1 MKIFRLKMLK
11 YLSFILLFYTVSIQ
25 ATELKIMTTFL
36 PVYSWAANVAGDKA
50 QVECLLDGKSEPHE
64 FQLTPSDIRKLNKAD
79 VVFGIGLELESW
91 LEAIEENGVL
101 RKEVK
106 VINLGELL
114 DKKYLIKMVHD
125 DDVEEHESEEDHPHE
140 HSHHHH
146 GVYDPHIWLDPVL
159 AKECLSIIA
168 DQLSQLDTENAKIYK
183 SNAEKY
189 GVILEKLDKDLSSSL
204 EKVQLKP
211 FYVQHDAFAYFNR
224 RYHLNC
230 AGVLQDV
237 PDADISPRHLMKLM
251 KKIREDK
258 VVAIMVPSKAE
269 NRLVQRVAKDGNLK
283 IGHLET
289 LEVQDETGLDKNVY
303 ERMIRSNLKELIN
316 SLK

>member
-1 MKIFRLKMLK
+1 MFK
-11 YLSFILLFYTVSIQ
+11 YLSFILLFYAVSVQ
-25 ATELKIMTTFL
+25 AVELRIITTFL
-36 PVYSWAANVAGDKA
+36 PVYSWVANVAGDKA
-50 QVECLLDGKSEPHE
+50 QVQCLLDGKSEPHE

-79 VVFGIGLELESW
+79 VVFGIGLELETW
-91 LEAIEENGVL
+91 LEAIEKNGVL

-106 VINLGELL
+106 IVNLGELL

-125 DDVEEHESEEDHPHE
+125 DDEEEHTHE

-168 DQLSQLDTENAKIYK
+168 DQLSQLDTENAETYK

-189 GVILEKLDKDLSSSL
+189 AAVLEKLDKDLASSL
-204 EKVQLKP
+204 ETVQLKP
-211 FYVQHDAFAYFNR
+211 FYVQHDAFAYFNK

-230 AGVLQDV
+230 AGILQEV

-258 VVAIMVPSKAE
+258 VIAIMVPSKAE

-289 LEVQDETGLDKNVY
+289 LEIQDETGLDKDVY
-303 ERMIRSNLKELIN
+303 ERMLRSNLKELLN

>member
-1 MKIFRLKMLK
+1 MLK
-11 YLSFILLFYTVSIQ
+11 YLSFILLFYAVSVQ
-25 ATELKIMTTFL
+25 AVELRVITTFL
-36 PVYSWAANVAGDKA
+36 PVYSWVANVAGDKA
-50 QVECLLDGKSEPHE
+50 QVQCLLDGKSEPHE
-64 FQLTPSDIRKLNKAD
+64 FLLTPSDIRKLNKAD
-79 VVFGIGLELESW
+79 VVFGIGLELETW

-101 RKEVK
+101 GKEVK
-106 VINLGELL
+106 IVNLGELL
-114 DKKYLIKMVHD
+114 DKKCLIKMIHD
-125 DDVEEHESEEDHPHE
+125 EDEHE
-140 HSHHHH
+140 HSHHH

-168 DQLSQLDTENAKIYK
+168 DQLSQLDTENAETYK

-189 GVILEKLDKDLSSSL
+189 GAVLEKLDKDLSSSL

-211 FYVQHDAFAYFNR
+211 FYVQHDAFAYFNK

-230 AGVLQDV
+230 AGILQQV

-258 VVAIMVPSKAE
+258 VIAIMVPSKAE

-289 LEVQDETGLDKNVY
+289 LEIQDETGLDKDVY
-303 ERMIRSNLKELIN
+303 ERMIRSNLKELLN

>member
-1 MKIFRLKMLK
+1 MFK
-11 YLSFILLFYTVSIQ
+11 YLSFILLFYAVSVQ
-25 ATELKIMTTFL
+25 AVELRIITTFL
-36 PVYSWAANVAGDKA
+36 PVYSWVANVADDKA
-50 QVECLLDGKSEPHE
+50 QVQCLLDGKSEPHE

-79 VVFGIGLELESW
+79 VVFGIGLELETW
-91 LEAIEENGVL
+91 LEAIEKNGVL

-106 VINLGELL
+106 IVNLGELL

-125 DDVEEHESEEDHPHE
+125 DDEEEHTHE

-168 DQLSQLDTENAKIYK
+168 DQLSQLDTENAETYK

-189 GVILEKLDKDLSSSL
+189 VAVLEKLDKDLASSL
-204 EKVQLKP
+204 EAVQLKP
-211 FYVQHDAFAYFNR
+211 FYVQHDAFAYFNK

-230 AGVLQDV
+230 AGILQEV

-258 VVAIMVPSKAE
+258 VIAIMVPSKAE

-289 LEVQDETGLDKNVY
+289 LEIQDETGLDKDVY
-303 ERMIRSNLKELIN
+303 ERMLRSNLKELLN

>member
-1 MKIFRLKMLK
+1 MKMLK
-11 YLSFILLFYTVSIQ
+11 YISFILLFYVISVQ
-25 ATELKIMTTFL
+25 ASELRIITTFL
-36 PVYSWAANVAGDKA
+36 PVYSWVANVAGDKA
-50 QVECLLDGKSEPHE
+50 QVQCLLDGKSEPHE

-79 VVFGIGLELESW
+79 VVFGIGLELETW
-91 LEAIEENGVL
+91 LEAIEKNGVL

-106 VINLGELL
+106 IVNLGELL
-114 DKKYLIKMVHD
+114 DKKYLIKMIHD
-125 DDVEEHESEEDHPHE
+125 EDEHDGEEAHE
-140 HSHHHH
+140 HSHHH

-168 DQLSQLDTENAKIYK
+168 DRLSQLDTENGEAYR
-183 SNAEKY
+183 SNAETY
-189 GVILEKLDKDLSSSL
+189 GAVLEKLDKDLSSSL
-204 EKVQLKP
+204 EKVQLKS
-211 FYVQHDAFAYFNR
+211 FYVQHDAFSYFNK

-251 KKIREDK
+251 RKIREDK
-258 VVAIMVPSKAE
+258 VVAIMVSSKAE

-289 LEVQDETGLDKNVY
+289 LEIQDETGLDKDAY
-303 ERMIRSNLKELIN
+303 ERMIRSNLKELLN

>member
-1 MKIFRLKMLK
+1 MFK
-11 YLSFILLFYTVSIQ
+11 YLSFILLFYAVSVQ
-25 ATELKIMTTFL
+25 AVELRIITTFL
-36 PVYSWAANVAGDKA
+36 PVYSWVANVADDKA
-50 QVECLLDGKSEPHE
+50 QVQCLLDGKSEPHE

-79 VVFGIGLELESW
+79 VVFGIGLELETW
-91 LEAIEENGVL
+91 LDAIEKNGVL

-106 VINLGELL
+106 IVNLGELL

-125 DDVEEHESEEDHPHE
+125 DDEEEHTHE

-168 DQLSQLDTENAKIYK
+168 DQLSQLDTENAETYK

-189 GVILEKLDKDLSSSL
+189 VAVLEKLDKDLASSL
-204 EKVQLKP
+204 EAVQLKP
-211 FYVQHDAFAYFNR
+211 FYVQHDAFAYFNK

-230 AGVLQDV
+230 AGILQEV

-258 VVAIMVPSKAE
+258 VIAIMVPSKAE

-289 LEVQDETGLDKNVY
+289 LEIQDETGLDKDVY
-303 ERMIRSNLKELIN
+303 ERMLRSNLKELLN

>member
-1 MKIFRLKMLK
+1 MLK
-11 YLSFILLFYTVSIQ
+11 YLSFILLFYVVSVQ
-25 ATELKIMTTFL
+25 ASELRIITTFL
-36 PVYSWAANVAGDKA
+36 PVYSWVANVVEDKA
-50 QVECLLDGKSEPHE
+50 QIECLLDGKSEPHE

-79 VVFGIGLELESW
+79 VVFGIGLELETW
-91 LEAIEENGVL
+91 LEAIEKNGAL

-106 VINLGELL
+106 IVNLGELL
-114 DKKYLIKMVHD
+114 NKMYLIKMDHD
-125 DDVEEHESEEDHPHE
+125 DENEHEGEEDDANE
-140 HSHHHH
+140 HSHHH
-146 GVYDPHIWLDPVL
+146 GIFDPHIWLDPVL

-168 DQLSQLDTENAKIYK
+168 DQLSQLDTENGDVYK

-211 FYVQHDAFAYFNR
+211 FYVQHDAFSYFNK

-230 AGVLQDV
+230 AGVLQEV

-251 KKIREDK
+251 KKIREDN

-269 NRLVQRVAKDGNLK
+269 NQLVQRVAKDGNLK

-289 LEVQDETGLDKNVY
+289 LEIQDEKGLDKNVY
-303 ERMIRSNLKELIN
+303 ERMLRNNLKELLN